1 MLGISE
7 IEAQNKF
14 GFFLD
19 ALNYGFPPHGGIAFG
34 LDRLVMLMMGAD
46 SIRSVIPF
54 PKTQSALCLLTDAP
68 ARVDSE
74 QLEELGISLTDP
86 DGD

>member
-1 MLGISE
+1 
-7 IEAQNKF
+7 
-14 GFFLD
+14 
-19 ALNYGFPPHGGIAFG
+19 
-34 LDRLVMLMMGAD
+34 
-46 SIRSVIPF
+46 VIPF

-74 QLEELGISLTDP
+74 QLEELGISLTNP

>member
-1 MLGISE
+1 MD
-7 IEAQNKF
+7 
-14 GFFLD
+14 FLPWRYSFWFRSPSHAHD
-19 ALNYGFPPHGGIAFG
+19 
-34 LDRLVMLMMGAD
+34 GAD

>member
-1 MLGISE
+1 M
-7 IEAQNKF
+7 
-14 GFFLD
+14 
-19 ALNYGFPPHGGIAFG
+19 NYGFAPPGGIAFG
-34 LDRLVMLMMGAD
+34 LDRLVLLMMGAD